1 MSKAFEK
8 FLEQSKKDGL
18 TLYPGPLH
26 NAAYV
31 AWNAAIEH
39 AAKICQEAAASC
51 AISADAA
58 STLDDRLE
66 CLTEQAAFLSAE
78 MRIRKEKTE

>member
-8 FLEQSKKDGL
+8 FLEQSKKAGF
-18 TLYPGPLH
+18 TIYPGDIH
-26 NAAYV
+26 HAAYI

-39 AAKICQEAAASC
+39 AAKVCQEEAASC

-66 CLTEQAAFLSAE
+66 CLTEQATFLSAE